1 MKNGIKALFCSVAV
15 CGLLGAGVAV
25 STADAAVTIKFSHA
39 GSTLPDDPQNV
50 AAFHFKKILEERSKG
65 YYNVEVYPSKQLG
78 DTRTQIEGVQMGT
91 IEMADLESGPT
102 SSFVTEEMLWDMPY
116 LFRDLDHA
124 HAVLQGEIGNEI
136 KEKWLEIGIRCL
148 DYNDGGFRYF
158 TNSKHPI
165 KTPEDMK
172 GLKIRVMESPIM
184 VASINGFGAAAVPM
198 AFAEVYSA
206 LQQGAIDGQ
215 ENPFNVIYTQSY
227 YEVQKYL
234 ALSQHFYYL
243 RHYFVNENFFQA
255 QPKEMQ
261 KLIEQCAKEA
271 CQVQREVCAQAQEKY
286 QKELVEKY
294 GMVANEVD
302 KDAFIKIAREKI
314 WPQFYKELGRGDAEA
329 GKKLI
334 ERIANYK

>member
-1 MKNGIKALFCSVAV
+1 MKKGMKVLFCAI
-15 CGLLGAGVAV
+15 AV
-25 STADAAVTIKFSHA
+25 SALLCTGFAAGAADAAVTIKFSHA

-50 AAFHFKKILEERSKG
+50 GAFHFKKILEERSKG
-65 YYNVEVYPSKQLG
+65 YYKVDVYPSKQLG

-91 IEMADLESGPT
+91 IEMGDLESGPT
-102 SSFVTEEMLWDMPY
+102 SSFVAEEMLWDLPY

-124 HAVLQGEIGNEI
+124 HAVLQGEIGDEV
-136 KEKWLEIGIRCL
+136 KKKWLEIGIRCL

-158 TNSKHPI
+158 TNSRHPI
-165 KTPEDMK
+165 RTPADMK

-184 VASINGFGAAAVPM
+184 VATINAFGGAAVPM

-234 ALSQHFYYL
+234 SLSQHFYYL

-255 QPKEMQ
+255 QPEEMRR
-261 KLIEQCAKEA
+261 LIEQCAKEA
-271 CQVQREVCAQAQEKY
+271 CQVQREASAQAQEKY
-286 QKELVEKY
+286 RKELVEKY
-294 GMVANEVD
+294 GMVACDVD
-302 KDAFIKIAREKI
+302 KEAFIRISREKI
-314 WPQFYKELGRGDAEA
+314 WPRFYKDLGRGDAEA
-329 GKKLI
+329 GKRLI
-334 ERIANYK
+334 ERVANCK